1 MRDIG
6 IDVKMPSGDWDGDEN
21 CPFNGSLRLRGQ
33 LFEGVVSS
41 VGMSKS
47 IIVELQKVRYMPKY
61 ERYEKRT
68 SKIPAH
74 LPSCIGELN
83 GEVPTIGEGVD
94 CLVAKDCV
102 VKHSATLLHQN
113 PSSICLLVTH
123 GHSNS
128 TRFFSAIFFQ
138 SLLKLSIHCT
148 RNRLAS

>member
-6 IDVKMPSGDWDGDEN
+6 IDVKMPSGEWDGDAN

-33 LFEGVVSS
+33 LFEGVVSR

-74 LPSCIGELN
+74 LPSCIGDLAVGDRVKIMECRPISKT
-83 GEVPTIGEGVD
+83 VSF
-94 CLVAKDCV
+94 CV
-102 VKHSATLLHQN
+102 VEGGESQ
-113 PSSICLLVTH
+113 
-123 GHSNS
+123 
-128 TRFFSAIFFQ
+128 
-138 SLLKLSIHCT
+138 
-148 RNRLAS
+148 

>member
-6 IDVKMPSGDWDGDEN
+6 IDVKMPIGEWDGDVN
-21 CPFNGSLRLRGQ
+21 CPFNGTLRLRGQ

-74 LPSCIGELN
+74 LPSCIADLAVGDRVKIMECRPISKT
-83 GEVPTIGEGVD
+83 VSF
-94 CLVAKDCV
+94 CV
-102 VKHSATLLHQN
+102 VEGGESQ
-113 PSSICLLVTH
+113 
-123 GHSNS
+123 
-128 TRFFSAIFFQ
+128 
-138 SLLKLSIHCT
+138 
-148 RNRLAS
+148 

>member
-6 IDVKMPSGDWDGDEN
+6 IDVKMPSGEWDGDVN
-21 CPFNGSLRLRGQ
+21 CPFNGTLRLRGQ

-74 LPSCIGELN
+74 LPSCIGDLAVGDRVKIMECRPISKT
-83 GEVPTIGEGVD
+83 VSF
-94 CLVAKDCV
+94 CV
-102 VKHSATLLHQN
+102 VEGGESQ
-113 PSSICLLVTH
+113 
-123 GHSNS
+123 
-128 TRFFSAIFFQ
+128 
-138 SLLKLSIHCT
+138 
-148 RNRLAS
+148 

>member
-6 IDVKMPSGDWDGDEN
+6 IDVKAPNGEWDGDVN
-21 CPFNGSLRLRGQ
+21 CPFNGTLRLRGQ

-74 LPSCIGELN
+74 LPSCIGDL
-83 GEVPTIGEGVD
+83 EVGDRVKIMECRPISKTVSF
-94 CLVAKDCV
+94 CV
-102 VKHSATLLHQN
+102 VEGGESQ
-113 PSSICLLVTH
+113 
-123 GHSNS
+123 
-128 TRFFSAIFFQ
+128 
-138 SLLKLSIHCT
+138 
-148 RNRLAS
+148 

>member
-6 IDVKMPSGDWDGDEN
+6 IDVKMPSGEWDGDVN
-21 CPFNGSLRLRGQ
+21 CPFNGTLRLRGQ

-74 LPSCIGELN
+74 LPSCIGDLA
-83 GEVPTIGEGVD
+83 IGDRVKIMECRPISKTVSF
-94 CLVAKDCV
+94 CV
-102 VKHSATLLHQN
+102 VEGGDS
-113 PSSICLLVTH
+113 
-123 GHSNS
+123 
-128 TRFFSAIFFQ
+128 
-138 SLLKLSIHCT
+138 
-148 RNRLAS
+148 

>member
-6 IDVKMPSGDWDGDEN
+6 IDVKMPIGEWDGDVN
-21 CPFNGSLRLRGQ
+21 CPFNGTLRLRGQ

-74 LPSCIGELN
+74 LPSCIGDLAVGDRVKIMECRPISKT
-83 GEVPTIGEGVD
+83 VSF
-94 CLVAKDCV
+94 CV
-102 VKHSATLLHQN
+102 VEGGESQ
-113 PSSICLLVTH
+113 
-123 GHSNS
+123 
-128 TRFFSAIFFQ
+128 
-138 SLLKLSIHCT
+138 
-148 RNRLAS
+148 

>member
-6 IDVKMPSGDWDGDEN
+6 IDVKMPSGEWDGDIN
-21 CPFNGSLRLRGQ
+21 CPFNGTLRLRGQ

-74 LPSCIGELN
+74 LPSCIG
-83 GEVPTIGEGVD
+83 D
-94 CLVAKDCV
+94 LVVGDRVKIMECRPISKTVSFCV
-102 VKHSATLLHQN
+102 VEGGESQ
-113 PSSICLLVTH
+113 
-123 GHSNS
+123 
-128 TRFFSAIFFQ
+128 
-138 SLLKLSIHCT
+138 
-148 RNRLAS
+148 